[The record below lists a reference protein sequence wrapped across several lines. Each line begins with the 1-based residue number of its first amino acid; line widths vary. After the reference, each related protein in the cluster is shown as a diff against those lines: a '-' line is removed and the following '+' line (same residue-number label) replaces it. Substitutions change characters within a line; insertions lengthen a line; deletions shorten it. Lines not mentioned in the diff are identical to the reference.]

1 METET
6 VGILTFFPDCQVSAG
21 GLRSGGGPVRTM
33 EKLGKPKTTSQL
45 VADYA
50 EVLGVERIRVA
61 WVDELNKKRIAALIQ
76 VTQEALKKAREGK

>member
-1 METET
+1 
-6 VGILTFFPDCQVSAG
+6 
-21 GLRSGGGPVRTM
+21 M